1 MDIPPLMA
9 EPFGG
14 HLRAPLN
21 KRDAFEAWGK
31 RGWRGDDVVLERDQ
45 ADWRLGRIDLT
56 HEGLPYRIV
65 VSLHQLKQ
73 IIARYFY
80 KKIGIDGTAWKVDA
94 ALRGIYHAMAHQTT

>member
-1 MDIPPLMA
+1 M
-9 EPFGG
+9 
-14 HLRAPLN
+14 
-21 KRDAFEAWGK
+21 
-31 RGWRGDDVVLERDQ
+31 
-45 ADWRLGRIDLT
+45 
-56 HEGLPYRIV
+56 PYRIV